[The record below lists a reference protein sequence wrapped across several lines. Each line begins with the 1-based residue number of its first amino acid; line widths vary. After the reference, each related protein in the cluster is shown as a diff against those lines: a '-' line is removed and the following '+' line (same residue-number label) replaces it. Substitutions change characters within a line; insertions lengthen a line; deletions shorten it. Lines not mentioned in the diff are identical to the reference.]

1 MKKYEGLF
9 ILNSAAQELG
19 IPEAI
24 EKVSAVIVAEGGRI
38 ETVQKMDKRSF
49 ARVANKK
56 NQSGFYINIIFEVDS
71 AALARINASYQLND
85 LVFRVIITHAPP
97 VEAAAPT
104 A

>member
-19 IPEAI
+19 IPESI

-56 NQSGFYINIIFEVDS
+56 SQSGYYINIIFEVDPS
-71 AALARINASYQLND
+71 AIAKINAGYRLND
-85 LVFRVIITHAPP
+85 LVFRVIITHAPAI
-97 VEAAAPT
+97 EAAAPT